1 MKGEES
7 ELKSP
12 KRKEMVVEETEE
24 EIEERSLDLNRIDEM
39 TEEVQILQKVS
50 EEREETADQ
59 NLTEENDKTKKSRF
73 INEAAFLLYLNNK
86 LSTY

>member
-24 EIEERSLDLNRIDEM
+24 EIEEKSLDLNRIDEM

>member
-1 MKGEES
+1 MKAGEL

-12 KRKEMVVEETEE
+12 KTKEMVVEETEE
-24 EIEERSLDLNRIDEM
+24 IAEKNQVSSLIDEM
-39 TEEVQILQKVS
+39 TEEDQVLQKVS
-50 EEREETADQ
+50 EEREETANQ

-73 INEAAFLLYLNNK
+73 INEAAFLFYLFNK